1 MVFYLHSFTSE
12 HDYELGDITDWR
24 FTAGSTMFRPAIG
37 RFPIIQSTTLSL
49 RPLIFVRSARN
60 QAFDATFDPDDLAE
74 ARKWHSSFDEN
85 ELPKGQ
91 TSYSRS
97 GGPGGQHVN
106 KTETKAT
113 TVWAVHELTRVLPK
127 LMHSEIRKSR
137 YYTSRSDSLTIK
149 AETHR
154 SKTANTDENTQKLAE
169 EVQRI
174 YRESVPGV
182 TTAKKI
188 KKYEALEKSFHE
200 NRLKTKKQQSS
211 KKASRKVSFD

>member
-1 MVFYLHSFTSE
+1 
-12 HDYELGDITDWR
+12 
-24 FTAGSTMFRPAIG
+24 MFRPAIG

-106 KTETKAT
+106 KLVHYSAFEETVVSFT
-113 TVWAVHELTRVLPK
+113 DRLAVIERRPK
-127 LMHSEIRKSR
+127 QRPSGQ
-137 YYTSRSDSLTIK
+137 YTSSHGFSP
-149 AETHR
+149 
-154 SKTANTDENTQKLAE
+154 S
-169 EVQRI
+169 
-174 YRESVPGV
+174 
-182 TTAKKI
+182 
-188 KKYEALEKSFHE
+188 
-200 NRLKTKKQQSS
+200 
-211 KKASRKVSFD
+211 